1 MKEKFQNFMHRESLN
16 IDEFVASTLVVLE
29 NNNLDPVFDYSQA
42 DEAAQKIIDEIFND
56 ENAGKKLSEI
66 ISENQLHEE
75 DLIYTK
81 KGIFDHGIQDGELST
96 SMVGTNAID
105 FCKALIHLVR
115 EQLEDLE
122 TGEIFIPI
130 ALKWHI
136 GVAVL
141 NEENS
146 NSDSIIVTE
155 PSYSQWND
163 MQKKHLD
170 EEWKEWGVAEYS
182 NKDDF
187 VNEYDWTDA
196 EVFLR
201 DTWQAEEI
209 NKITALLKIKS
220 TLTNVNIKTEEMLSG
235 EEEGEA
241 EEGDEGLEDKIDSLA
256 DELEDLKAEF
266 EKLLNDEEDEAG
278 DDAEEIEK

>member
-1 MKEKFQNFMHRESLN
+1 LNEK
-16 IDEFVASTLVVLE
+16 
-29 NNNLDPVFDYSQA
+29 
-42 DEAAQKIIDEIFND
+42 ND
-56 ENAGKKLSEI
+56 GDSII
-66 ISENQLHEE
+66 ISEL
-75 DLIYTK
+75 
-81 KGIFDHGIQDGELST
+81 
-96 SMVGTNAID
+96 
-105 FCKALIHLVR
+105 
-115 EQLEDLE
+115 
-122 TGEIFIPI
+122 
-130 ALKWHI
+130 
-136 GVAVL
+136 
-141 NEENS
+141 
-146 NSDSIIVTE
+146 SDS
-155 PSYSQWND
+155 QWD
-163 MQKKHLD
+163 DLLTKHLD
-170 EEWKEWGVAEYS
+170 KEWKEWGAAEYS

-241 EEGDEGLEDKIDSLA
+241 EEGDEDLEDKIDSLA